1 MKGIYLIA
9 IVLLTSWTV
18 SAASKLSIFFEA
30 EDECPVIDTCP
41 PKLIRHES
49 DCSRFYICNGGVKQI
64 QDCTPGLYFSLRW
77 RGCVRLEISDCPVP
91 TPPPTPTRPTPTRPI
106 PTPSPTPTPSP
117 SGECKKDGQL
127 LPHECQCTVYYQ
139 CVSGLKARRECPP
152 GQGFN
157 KYSLV
162 CEVGGC
168 DATTTTTT
176 STTTTSTTTTSTTTT
191 STTPP
196 ICKEGTFSPHEC
208 QCDKYYE
215 CKHGEK
221 ALREC
226 GKGRHFDK
234 EKLIC
239 VDGEGCGTVCN
250 DKDRKKHECNCNQF
264 YECHGDV
271 WYVITCPKGEQYVES
286 EKKCIS
292 LGACELEGSIT
303 SHQCDPRLW
312 YECKGKIKVLHECEW
327 GQHFNGTQC
336 IPLCKLKSMENYEL

>member
-30 EDECPVIDTCP
+30 DNECPVIDTCP
-41 PKLIRHES
+41 PKLIHHES
-49 DCSRFYICNGGVKQI
+49 NCSRFYICNGGVKQI
-64 QDCTPGLYFSLRW
+64 QDCAPGLYFSLRW
-77 RGCVRLEISDCPVP
+77 RGCVKLEISDCQTPL
-91 TPPPTPTRPTPTRPI
+91 PPPP
-106 PTPSPTPTPSP
+106 PSTSTTPSP
-117 SGECKKDGQL
+117 SRECEKDGQL
-127 LPHECQCTVYYQ
+127 LPHECNCTVYYQ

-152 GQGFN
+152 GEGFN
-157 KYSLV
+157 KYRRI

-168 DATTTTTT
+168 EATTTQEPTTLPTTT
-176 STTTTSTTTTSTTTT
+176 STNSR
-191 STTPP
+191 
-196 ICKEGTFSPHEC
+196 ICEEGTLSPHEC

-215 CKHGEK
+215 CINGQK

-234 EKLIC
+234 EKLTC
-239 VDGEGCGTVCN
+239 VDGEHCGICK

-264 YECHGDV
+264 YECQGDV
-271 WYVITCPKGEQYVES
+271 WYVRTCEKNEQYDES
-286 EKKCIS
+286 EKKCIN
-292 LGACELEGSIT
+292 LGACEREGSIT

-312 YECKGKIKVLHECEW
+312 YECKGKIKKLHECEW

-336 IPLCKLKSMENYEL
+336 IPLCKLESMENYEL